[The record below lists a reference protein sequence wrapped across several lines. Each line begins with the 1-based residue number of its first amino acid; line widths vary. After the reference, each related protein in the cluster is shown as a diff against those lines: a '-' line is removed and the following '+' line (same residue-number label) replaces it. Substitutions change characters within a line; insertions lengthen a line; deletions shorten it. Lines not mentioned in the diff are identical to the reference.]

1 MGTRL
6 DSPTLYQWD
15 LDENSTRY
23 EYPRARPE
31 DNVLQIQFSILAFIN
46 AVVAVSSLVLIIA
59 ILKSKQVRSSAFN
72 LYLLFMAIPDFI
84 GSFLCL
90 LTCAMSAPGS
100 DYYSEAMCGFQG
112 FYLVFAFCGNA
123 WINAVIV
130 HEVNKLL
137 NYSQKRRRYFPPTRR
152 RVLCHV
158 AAVYTY
164 AAFWGL
170 LTAFP
175 ILGMP
180 FQTKAYY
187 GFACFPMEQDT
198 ASTWFFYFAFLPGI
212 LMIPMLYS
220 VFVMGRIILKGLLP
234 TAGKR
239 RALSLFLMR
248 LIVVYFLGWL
258 PFMIFSFIG
267 NFFDLG
273 PWWFWGSAVISHF
286 QGFVSSI
293 VVYKTSETIK
303 REMQSIICCDCRRE
317 DVSEEWDQ
325 EDPERISMSKFIR
338 FSRSS
343 NTRSMSMKSLNSGKS
358 HSEADSSQPNSGPKS
373 AMRSMRSFFLS
384 NCPSTTNN
392 GNKLDNG
399 DSKGA
404 LRATESGD
412 LLDQTSSTGKGVID
426 QPSPGVDKQT
436 DLEEE
441 GESQEEDADH

>member
-1 MGTRL
+1 MYSASEEWSNYIQFRIYRLSGVFSFWGVWIVDPKREKTSGFVFPTILLKGFAQLLFRHFHTFHHTSMGTRL

-258 PFMIFSFIG
+258 PFMIFSVSRLTSKSWWQRL
-267 NFFDLG
+267 FFNVD
-273 PWWFWGSAVISHF
+273 
-286 QGFVSSI
+286 
-293 VVYKTSETIK
+293 
-303 REMQSIICCDCRRE
+303 
-317 DVSEEWDQ
+317 
-325 EDPERISMSKFIR
+325 
-338 FSRSS
+338 
-343 NTRSMSMKSLNSGKS
+343 
-358 HSEADSSQPNSGPKS
+358 
-373 AMRSMRSFFLS
+373 FLF
-384 NCPSTTNN
+384 
-392 GNKLDNG
+392 L
-399 DSKGA
+399 
-404 LRATESGD
+404 
-412 LLDQTSSTGKGVID
+412 
-426 QPSPGVDKQT
+426 
-436 DLEEE
+436 
-441 GESQEEDADH
+441 